1 MKKNL
6 LKIMPVMTL
15 LAMGGVLASCDN
27 NGGGN
32 NSTEQEI
39 PLGSSVLGNWK
50 YRTSEGKTRTKNNEE
65 IEVYVDAETK
75 FHFTITKYYEDFA
88 PSVFTY
94 EGQITGI
101 ENGVGSCFAVFANAY
116 LSHGAVNEDA
126 TTAAKAQFT
135 AYKATLPDMYE
146 GDNQFKITFHRLSSD
161 TYNNGY
167 ITVDNAEMDLA
178 MGVFDAVDNASSAKS
193 IRKATDK
200 EIALGSSVLGNWGF
214 KTSDGKEVRDDH
226 VGIKVYVDSETKFHF
241 TITKYYED
249 FAPSLFTYEGQI
261 TGIEGGVGSCF
272 AVFTNA
278 YLSHGAVN
286 EDATT
291 AAKAQFTSY
300 KATLPDMYEGDNQF
314 KITFHRLASD
324 VFANGY
330 ITVDNAEMDLGMGTF
345 GAVDK

>member
-6 LKIMPVMTL
+6 LKIMPIMTL
-15 LAMGGVLASCDN
+15 LAMGGVLASCN
-27 NGGGN
+27 NNGGN
-32 NSTEQEI
+32 NSTEKEI
-39 PLGSSVLGNWK
+39 ALGSSVLGNWK

-101 ENGVGSCFAVFANAY
+101 QNGVGSCAPVFTNAY
-116 LSHGAVNEDA
+116 LSHGAVKEDA

-135 AYKATLPDMYE
+135 AYRATLPDMYE
-146 GDNQFKITFHRLSSD
+146 GDNQFKITFHRLASD

-167 ITVDNAEMDLA
+167 ITVDNTEMDLA
-178 MGVFDAVDNASSAKS
+178 MGVFDAVDNASSTKS

-226 VGIKVYVDSETKFHF
+226 VGIKVYVDAETKFHF

-249 FAPSLFTYEGQI
+249 FAPSVFTYEGQI
-261 TGIEGGVGSCF
+261 TGIQNGVGSC
-272 AVFTNA
+272 APVFTNA
-278 YLSHGAVN
+278 YLSHGAVK

-291 AAKAQFTSY
+291 AVKAQFTAY
-300 KATLPDMYEGDNQF
+300 RATLPDMYEGDNQF
-314 KITFHRLASD
+314 KITFHRLTSD

>member
-1 MKKNL
+1 MKNNL

-15 LAMGGVLASCDN
+15 LAMGGALASCDN
-27 NGGGN
+27 NGGN

-39 PLGSSVLGNWK
+39 SLGSSVLGNWK

-101 ENGVGSCFAVFANAY
+101 ENGVGSCFAVF
-116 LSHGAVNEDA
+116 
-126 TTAAKAQFT
+126 
-135 AYKATLPDMYE
+135 
-146 GDNQFKITFHRLSSD
+146 
-161 TYNNGY
+161 
-167 ITVDNAEMDLA
+167 
-178 MGVFDAVDNASSAKS
+178 
-193 IRKATDK
+193 
-200 EIALGSSVLGNWGF
+200 
-214 KTSDGKEVRDDH
+214 
-226 VGIKVYVDSETKFHF
+226 
-241 TITKYYED
+241 
-249 FAPSLFTYEGQI
+249 
-261 TGIEGGVGSCF
+261 
-272 AVFTNA
+272 TNA

-291 AAKAQFTSY
+291 TAKAQFSAY